1 MLGDERDC
9 GHWRPHD
16 DSCGDDSRLDVCTER
31 AVKDVGYEACHPFLT
46 INKGCKRNIVT
57 PSSVCWAVSLSIC
70 GEGWSR
76 CCKSKQI
83 I

>member
-1 MLGDERDC
+1 LAM
-9 GHWRPHD
+9 
-16 DSCGDDSRLDVCTER
+16 
-31 AVKDVGYEACHPFLT
+31 
-46 INKGCKRNIVT
+46 NKGCKRNIVT
-57 PSSVCWAVSLSIC
+57 PGSVCWAVSLSIC